1 MGCSY
6 SRTSKSLVK
15 KRKLSRYDQL
25 NSTHLSSLRD
35 QNSGEIN
42 FKLDSRNYTLKRNTV
57 LAKSYTLGVKIG
69 SGAFGHVRLAV
80 HQGSGQKRS
89 LKTIYKKNLK
99 SKEQSEKFF
108 NELLMIKNLDHP
120 NIIKLFEY
128 YEDEE
133 NYYLVYEYLPG
144 GELFDYILDHKSFSE
159 TTACHFIKQILSA
172 LFYLH
177 SNGIVHCNM
186 KPESLL
192 LDKTEP
198 LPILKLI
205 DFEYSISFEN
215 ISNTAIKSQELLY
228 SAPEVITSGSYS
240 EKSDIWSCG
249 VILFILISGKP
260 PFQSETNE
268 DLIKSILSC
277 KCSFDGAEWES
288 ISFETIKLIKKML
301 EIKPSKRLSSQEALN
316 QLLSTQQVPVTTL
329 IKTSSISLHNLR
341 NFHIEK
347 KLQHI
352 ILSFIANQ
360 LLNRQESITLYKKFK
375 ELDTDCDGKLSCD
388 ELFEV
393 YSQTMHEN
401 EALDEIRKIM
411 QSVDSNSSG
420 SIDYSEFLTACADR
434 KALVQTQNLKVAF
447 EAFDLDGNGKINRQE
462 VKEMLGKVD
471 VDDEVIDKIMDQVDV
486 NKDGDIDFEEFVNI
500 MVNVWT

>member
-1 MGCSY
+1 MGCSC
-6 SRTSKSLVK
+6 SRTHKSLVK
-15 KRKLSRYDQL
+15 KRKLSRYDLL

-35 QNSGEIN
+35 QNSGDIN
-42 FKLDSRNYTLKRNTV
+42 FKLDSRNYTLKRNSV

-99 SKEQSEKFF
+99 SKEQREKFF
-108 NELLMIKNLDHP
+108 NELSMIKNLDHP

-133 NYYLVYEYLPG
+133 NYYLAYEYLPG

-172 LFYLH
+172 LIYLH
-177 SNGIVHCNM
+177 SNGIVHCNL

-205 DFEYSISFEN
+205 DFEYSSSFEN
-215 ISNTAIKSQELLY
+215 ITNTAIKSQELLY
-228 SAPEVITSGSYS
+228 SAPEIITSGSYS

-260 PFQSETNE
+260 PFYGESND
-268 DLIKSILSC
+268 DLIKNILNC
-277 KCSFDGAEWES
+277 KCSFNGSEWDS

-301 EIKPSKRLSSQEALN
+301 EIKPSKRLSSQEALS
-316 QLLSTQQVPVTTL
+316 QLLSILQVPAAL
-329 IKTSSISLHNLR
+329 IKTSSLSLDNLR
-341 NFHIEK
+341 TFHIEK

-360 LLNRQESITLYKKFK
+360 LLNRQESIRLYNKFK

-411 QSVDSNSSG
+411 QRVDSNSSG

-434 KALVQTQNLKVAF
+434 QTLVQTQNLKVAF
-447 EAFDLDGNGKINRQE
+447 EAFDLDGNGKINRE
-462 VKEMLGKVD
+462 ELKEMLGKVD
-471 VDDEVIDKIMDQVDV
+471 VEDEVIDKIMDQVDV
-486 NKDGDIDFEEFVNI
+486 NKDGDIDFDEFVNI